1 MRKYKKTIRTGGGFK
16 QCFNDVP
23 GFRLRLA
30 QYPEEFLDYLFNI
43 WSHRYIYKYK
53 DAEIGK
59 LLYEEYAEKI
69 ICSEQD
75 FVERLKFWEGEMNGR

>member
-1 MRKYKKTIRTGGGFK
+1 M
-16 QCFNDVP
+16 
-23 GFRLRLA
+23 
-30 QYPEEFLDYLFNI
+30 FNI

-59 LLYEEYAEKI
+59 LLYEEYAAKI

-75 FVERLKFWEGEMNGR
+75 FVERLKFLEGEKVKSKTPLQATGDQTCSAAERNELKFVGI